1 MKTMMVE
8 AVYRMTYEASEDVV
22 EDFPRF
28 IGEMY
33 NKCRLYSDLGYLSLQ
48 QFDDQHAR
56 QIVKS
61 AT

>member
-1 MKTMMVE
+1 
-8 AVYRMTYEASEDVV
+8 MTYEASEDVV